1 MDEYYDNGYDDE
13 DEDDQQIRQFQK
25 KLGKF
30 KVNPNGPYS
39 FKMTFKGVKWD
50 IKIENISLNDFKVTA
65 KSNVKVKNNELEILK
80 RYIQDEGF
88 EQAARKHNL
97 FW

>member
-1 MDEYYDNGYDDE
+1 MDEYYDDGYGDE
-13 DEDDQQIRQFQK
+13 DEEEIQQFQK
-25 KLGKF
+25 KQGKF
-30 KVNPNGPYS
+30 KTNPSGPYN
-39 FKMTFKGVKWD
+39 FEMKFKGVNWV
-50 IKIENISLNDFKVTA
+50 IKIENVSLDDFKVTA
-65 KSNVKVKNNELEILK
+65 ESDVKVKKKDLEILK

>member
-1 MDEYYDNGYDDE
+1 MDEYYDDGYDDE
-13 DEDDQQIRQFQK
+13 DEDDIQKFQE

-30 KVNPNGPYS
+30 KTNPKGDY
-39 FKMTFKGVKWD
+39 KVELTFKGVKWK
-50 IKIENISLNDFKVTA
+50 IKIKSISMNDFKVTA
-65 KSNVKVKNNELEILK
+65 QSNVRVEQDELEVIKKYL
-80 RYIQDEGF
+80 IDEGF